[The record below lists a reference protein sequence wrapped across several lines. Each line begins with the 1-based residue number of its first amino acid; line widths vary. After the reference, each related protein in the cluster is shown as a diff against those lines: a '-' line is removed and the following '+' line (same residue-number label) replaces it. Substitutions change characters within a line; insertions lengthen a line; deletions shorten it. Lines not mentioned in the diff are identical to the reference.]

1 MIVLLFLLGG
11 FFVVAIGFGFF
22 LSGPK
27 YKGPIS
33 DHFDGRQFSNPTG
46 LKAKGLGD
54 VLQWMLKRKQ
64 SPWKENKQIPFGDK
78 PVPTSDEL
86 RITYVNHSTFLIQ
99 VGGMNILTDPVW
111 SERTSPFQFCC
122 PPLVCA

>member
-1 MIVLLFLLGG
+1 MIILLSLIVG
-11 FFVVAIGFGFF
+11 FFAIATLVGFF

-33 DHFDGRQFSNPTG
+33 DHFNGKQFTNPTG

-54 VLQWMLKRKQ
+54 VLKWVINNKKE
-64 SPWKENKQIPFGDK
+64 PWKERKNIPFGEK
-78 PVPTSDEL
+78 PVATSQVL

-99 VGGMNILTDPVW
+99 LNGVNILTDPVW
-111 SERTSPFQFCC
+111 S
-122 PPLVCA
+122 